1 MPTPV
6 VASRNPLVRWDWV
19 TGEWDQI
26 QTALIQHL
34 QLTFLSVFFG
44 LLISAGLAFIA
55 LRYRWTLSPI
65 TGFTGFLY
73 TIPSVALF
81 GLLVPYTGLAA
92 RTAVIALTLYT
103 LLILVTNIVAGFQ
116 SVPRPTIEAANAM
129 GFTPLRRVVSVEF
142 PLALP
147 YIITGLRIATV
158 TTVGLVT
165 IAAIIGQGGLG
176 RLILDGLQRTFWTP
190 MVVGSVLSVVLAL
203 LFDLLIY
210 GVGLL
215 ATPWTRRAQH

>member
-1 MPTPV
+1 MPPSI

-26 QTALIQHL
+26 QTALVQHL

-44 LLISAGLAFIA
+44 LLISAGLAFVA
-55 LRYRWTLSPI
+55 LRYSWTLSPI

-116 SVPRPTIEAANAM
+116 SVPQPTIEAANAM
-129 GFTPLRRVVSVEF
+129 GFTPMRRVMRVEL

-210 GVGLL
+210 GVGML